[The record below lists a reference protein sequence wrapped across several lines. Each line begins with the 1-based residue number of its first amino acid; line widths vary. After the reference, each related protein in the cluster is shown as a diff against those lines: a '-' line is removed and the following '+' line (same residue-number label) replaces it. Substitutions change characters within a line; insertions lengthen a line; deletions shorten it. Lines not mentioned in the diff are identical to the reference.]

1 MERILISSSRLIF
14 HLMNVQIISHL
25 ITLSTEHG
33 APYTVLVNFTQQY
46 FSRAHAAT
54 KIDRTA
60 AKAKKLYSRLGT
72 SKTPEREREADR
84 VKNTRINRRL
94 IVVIVTFPF

>member
-25 ITLSTEHG
+25 ITLSTDHG

-54 KIDRTA
+54 KIDQTA
-60 AKAKKLYSRLGT
+60 AKEKKKLYPRLGT
-72 SKTPEREREADR
+72 SKTPERERQIE
-84 VKNTRINRRL
+84 
-94 IVVIVTFPF
+94 